1 MRRLATLARRR
12 DEAPLPAG
20 FTLIELLVALFIM
33 AVMFA
38 MGYGAI
44 NQATRE
50 REGLRQRQERLVE
63 VQTAMRVLTQDFA
76 QLAPRPV
83 RDRVGDGSEPA
94 LRADRR
100 RSDEIAALTR
110 GGWANPAGIQR
121 PALQRVAY
129 RFEDGKLVR
138 EHWRVLDATL
148 AAEPVRRELLGGVRA
163 VQLRFMDAAH
173 AWREEWPPLGGARPQ
188 GAQLRIRPIA
198 VEITI
203 ELEDWGR
210 LVRIVEIAG

>member
-1 MRRLATLARRR
+1 MRHAGTHVS
-12 DEAPLPAG
+12 G
-20 FTLIELLVALFIM
+20 FTLVELLVALFIV
-33 AVMFA
+33 AIMFA

-44 NQATRE
+44 NQAVLDREALGTR
-50 REGLRQRQERLVE
+50 QARLVE
-63 VQTAMRVLTQDFA
+63 VQTAMRILSQDFA

-100 RSDEIAALTR
+100 SAELAVLTR
-110 GGWANPAGIQR
+110 GGWANPAGLQR

-129 RFEDGKLVR
+129 RFEDGKLIR

-163 VQLRFMDAAH
+163 VQLRFMDAAR
-173 AWREEWPPLGGARPQ
+173 AWREEWPPLGGARAQ

-198 VEITI
+198 VEIAI

-210 LVRIVEIAG
+210 LVRIIEVPG